1 MRIRLWLQWI
11 TSCLQ
16 KRQTP
21 MNSFTHVNN
30 WNVNVCRSVGYVT
43 LPSFLVFFLITVYYI
58 LCLAPLSCE
67 YHGNLSRT
75 FTFWNTC
82 FVSGSICH
90 NVLEYVFN
98 RKTWFSAKHKY
109 VMGDI
114 ALIFTLDMKSSTF
127 YISFKPGRIKPWF
140 KQVLPESLKGL
151 RNGWPFRKK
160 TCIFVNDLTKFW
172 ANLQ

>member
-1 MRIRLWLQWI
+1 ME
-11 TSCLQ
+11 T
-16 KRQTP
+16 
-21 MNSFTHVNN
+21 
-30 WNVNVCRSVGYVT
+30 CRVH
-43 LPSFLVFFLITVYYI
+43 
-58 LCLAPLSCE
+58 LC
-67 YHGNLSRT
+67 
-75 FTFWNTC
+75 TFWNTC

-90 NVLEYVFN
+90 NVLEYIFN

-140 KQVLPESLKGL
+140 KLVQPESLKGL

-160 TCIFVNDLTKFW
+160 DMHIREWNNKVLGKSAIKKGGHFSTTDPSRWHVFYVFPEVKFLKKK
-172 ANLQ
+172 ASCAAALGVITLFF